1 MLKNRNENNT
11 INAPFELRGSLG
23 RAFSVSIDGLILECD
38 LVYDYAY
45 NIHMLITIPDT
56 VCGGDKSFYR
66 IMSLMKNN
74 SANMTVNSCFFVPFY
89 VEQHD
94 KSVFSLY

>member
-1 MLKNRNENNT
+1 MNINRNEDNMV
-11 INAPFELRGSLG
+11 NAPFELKGSLG
-23 RAFSVSIDGLILECD
+23 KAFGISIDGLMLECD

-66 IMSLMKNN
+66 ILSLMKNN
-74 SANMTVNSCFFVPFY
+74 SSNMNVNSCFFVPFY
-89 VEQHD
+89 VEQRD
-94 KSVFSLY
+94 RSVFSLY